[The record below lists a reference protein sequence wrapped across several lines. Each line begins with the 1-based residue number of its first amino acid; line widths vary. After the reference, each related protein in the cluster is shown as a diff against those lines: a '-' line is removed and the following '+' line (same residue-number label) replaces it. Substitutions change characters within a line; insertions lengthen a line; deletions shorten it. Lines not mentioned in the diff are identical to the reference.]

1 MAAGESGVDVTR
13 ELSIGVPLTVLSLS
27 LLEFSCVVDETGRLN
42 HVEQLEAVA
51 YLYGLILCNYISLTL
66 VLQ

>member
-13 ELSIGVPLTVLSLS
+13 ELPIGVPLTVLSFS
-27 LLEFSCVVDETGRLN
+27 LLKFTCVVGETGWLS
-42 HVEQLEAVA
+42 HVEQLETVA

-66 VLQ
+66 VLH